1 MNDIYVAPRVTATAP
16 ILWAVLEQ
24 RFLTEMRQ
32 MRKRLTTALLL
43 TGLGVFALPVMAAEP
58 VSVGNYGDDGG
69 EVYYQVTCSD
79 NTQGSVIVK
88 SDPKE
93 ICALPA
99 YGQATCKARWTV
111 KQAAAKACK

>member
-16 ILWAVLEQ
+16 TLWAVLEQ
-24 RFLTEMRQ
+24 RFLTEIRQ
-32 MRKRLTTALLL
+32 MRKRLTMALLL
-43 TGLGVFALPVMAAEP
+43 TGFGLFALPAIAAEP
-58 VSVGNYGDDGG
+58 VSVGKYGDDGD

-88 SDPKE
+88 KVPKQ

-99 YGQATCKARWTV
+99 YGKETCKAVWTV